1 LEDVRQEVRMNPD
14 SVITNDQ
21 DGGFLVTRHSYSDVP
36 TGRREFH
43 RIGQQVHD
51 DLTKASRVAAN
62 SATLG
67 PKIDRQGYLP
77 SPRT

>member
-1 LEDVRQEVRMNPD
+1 
-14 SVITNDQ
+14 
-21 DGGFLVTRHSYSDVP
+21 
-36 TGRREFH
+36 
-43 RIGQQVHD
+43 
-51 DLTKASRVAAN
+51 LTKASRVAAN